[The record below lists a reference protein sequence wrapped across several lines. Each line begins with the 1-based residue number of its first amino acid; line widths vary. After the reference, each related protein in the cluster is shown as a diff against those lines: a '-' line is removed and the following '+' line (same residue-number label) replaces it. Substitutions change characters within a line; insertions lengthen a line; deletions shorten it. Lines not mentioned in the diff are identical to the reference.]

1 MQAVL
6 KCDVCA
12 IEAGAFETYD
22 AWSDAASA
30 LRWEIGE
37 DVAFLDGF
45 SRLKIPVWDEGGN
58 SAWPERF
65 TAERDREAIVDA

>member
-12 IEAGAFETYD
+12 VEAGAFETYD

-37 DVAFLDGF
+37 EVVICAGCLGRARVPQQADRRA
-45 SRLKIPVWDEGGN
+45 SRPTHGAGVR
-58 SAWPERF
+58 P
-65 TAERDREAIVDA
+65 

>member
-6 KCDVCA
+6 KCDVCST
-12 IEAGAFETYD
+12 EAGAFESYD

-37 DVAFLDGF
+37 DVVICAGCLGRARLPQRAETLEPRVTQDAD
-45 SRLKIPVWDEGGN
+45 SRH
-58 SAWPERF
+58 
-65 TAERDREAIVDA
+65 